1 MLIYLSLAKI
11 GTNHSEDIMKLPI
24 NIPYINN
31 KQLIIE
37 GDDSEGILLYSQKTN
52 SFSFY
57 LQKLVIDLC
66 LSDTKKYTILNAGAN
81 LGLVCLP
88 ISLFCDKVYAFEPL
102 PRIFEYLKRN
112 IENNKI
118 QNIEAFNCALGDAED
133 ILQME
138 PYGWDKTPKDSGHS
152 VIVNRSYN
160 YGSLEQYVP
169 KTNAGIIDV
178 KAKTIDSYEFKD
190 LDILLLDTEGYE
202 PYVIEGSKKTIQQHK
217 PYIIIEHEVGHVQC
231 RHMTSK
237 SIIDNIL
244 KLGYEDVK
252 IIIKDVKN
260 HENYNLLSIE
270 YDKNDFLT
278 ILKLLPCVDLLFIP
292 KDRKQI
298 Q

>member
-1 MLIYLSLAKI
+1 
-11 GTNHSEDIMKLPI
+11 MKLPI
-24 NIPYINN
+24 TIPHFNN
-31 KQLIIE
+31 KQIIIE

-52 SFSFY
+52 SFSFC

-88 ISLFCDKVYAFEPL
+88 ISFFCDKVYAFEPL
-102 PRIFEYLKRN
+102 PRVFEYLKRN

-118 QNIEAFNCALGDAED
+118 QNIEAFNYALGDNED

-138 PYGWDKTPKDSGHS
+138 PYGWEKKTKDSGHS
-152 VIVNRSYN
+152 VIINRSYRD
-160 YGSLEQYVP
+160 GSLEQYVP
-169 KTNAGIIDV
+169 KINTEIIDV
-178 KAKTIDSYEFKD
+178 KTKTIDSYEFKD

-231 RHMTSK
+231 RKMTSK
-237 SIIDNIL
+237 SIIDNII

-252 IIIKDVKN
+252 IIIQNANNYKK
-260 HENYNLLSIE
+260 YNLLSIE
-270 YDKNDFLT
+270 YDEKNFLT
-278 ILKLLPCVDLLFIP
+278 ILKLLPSVDLLFIP
-292 KDRKQI
+292 KERKQI
-298 Q
+298 